1 MRGRM
6 AETDDLLD
14 ATTALV
20 PPLLTA
26 LDALRAAG
34 RHMHPPVLAELVD
47 AIRPQHGGLAEG
59 FEVFQNTSWPEHL
72 QTFVDCVSRS
82 AKYGLRAFAQFE
94 QALDAPQ
101 PAFVAYRAM
110 GLTTKAIEA
119 LYPVAAMLPPVSRFY
134 LEPQSR
140 DNAELLARLGAA
152 DADNDHLG
160 LMHANNSTDERGGF
174 SLYVPEYYAGEAVPL
189 VLALHGG
196 SGHGRQFI
204 WSWLRAARS
213 MNCIVIAPTSLD
225 TTWSLMDPAADA
237 QRLHGL
243 VGYAQQHWNID
254 PQKVL
259 LSGMSDGGTFSY
271 VAGLQD
277 DTPFTHLAPC
287 SASFH
292 PMLVEAASRERLQGL
307 PIYLI
312 HGALDW
318 MFTVDVAR
326 TAQHALQAAGASV
339 VYAEVDDLSHNYP
352 EEYSAKVLSWLQES
366 AIAS

>member
-1 MRGRM
+1 MP
-6 AETDDLLD
+6 ETDELLD
-14 ATTALV
+14 ATTALI

-26 LDALRAAG
+26 VDALRAAG
-34 RHMHPPVLAELVD
+34 RHMHPPMLPELVE
-47 AIRPQHGGLAEG
+47 AIRPQHGGLVEG
-59 FEVFQNTSWPEHL
+59 FELFQSAAWPEHL
-72 QTFVDCVSRS
+72 ETFVDCVTRS
-82 AKYGLRAFAQFE
+82 VGYALRAFAQFE
-94 QALDAPQ
+94 QALEAPQ

-140 DNAELLARLGAA
+140 DDAELLERLAA
-152 DADNDHLG
+152 VTADKDHVG
-160 LMHANNSTDERGGF
+160 LMHANNSSDERGGF
-174 SLYVPEYYAGEAVPL
+174 SVYVPEYYAGEAVPL
-189 VLALHGG
+189 VFALHGG

-213 MNCIVIAPTSLD
+213 LNCIVIAPTSLD
-225 TTWSLMDPAADA
+225 NTWSLMDPGADA

-243 VGYAQQHWNID
+243 VDYAKAHWNID
-254 PQKVL
+254 NERIL

-277 DTPFTHLAPC
+277 QVPFTHLAPC

-292 PMLVEAASRERLQGL
+292 PMLIEAASSQRLQGL

-318 MFTVDVAR
+318 MFPVDVAR
-326 TAQHALQAAGASV
+326 TAQQALQAAGAAV
-339 VYAEVDDLSHNYP
+339 VYAEVEDLSHTYP
-352 EEYSAKVLSWLQES
+352 EEYSAKVLDWLKT
-366 AIAS
+366 

>member
-1 MRGRM
+1 MP
-6 AETDDLLD
+6 ETDELLD
-14 ATTALV
+14 ATTALI

-26 LDALRAAG
+26 VDALRAAG
-34 RHMHPPVLAELVD
+34 RHMHPPMLPELVE
-47 AIRPQHGGLAEG
+47 AIRPQHGGLVEG
-59 FEVFQNTSWPEHL
+59 FELFKSATWPEHL
-72 QTFVDCVSRS
+72 ETFVDCVTRS
-82 AKYGLRAFAQFE
+82 VGYALRAFAQFE
-94 QALDAPQ
+94 QALEAPQ

-140 DNAELLARLGAA
+140 DDAELLERLAA
-152 DADNDHLG
+152 VTADKDHVG
-160 LMHANNSTDERGGF
+160 LMHANNSSDERGGF
-174 SLYVPEYYAGEAVPL
+174 SVYVPEYYAGEAVPL
-189 VLALHGG
+189 VFALHGG

-213 MNCIVIAPTSLD
+213 LNCIVIAPTSLD
-225 TTWSLMDPAADA
+225 NTWSLMDPGADA

-243 VGYAQQHWNID
+243 VDYAKAHWNID
-254 PQKVL
+254 NERIL

-277 DTPFTHLAPC
+277 QVPFTHLAPC

-292 PMLVEAASRERLQGL
+292 PMLIEAASPQRLQDL

-318 MFTVDVAR
+318 MFPVDVAR
-326 TAQHALQAAGASV
+326 TAQQALQAAGAAV
-339 VYAEVDDLSHNYP
+339 VYAEVEDLSHTYP
-352 EEYSAKVLSWLQES
+352 EEYSAKVLDWLKT
-366 AIAS
+366 

>member
-1 MRGRM
+1 M
-6 AETDDLLD
+6 ADNDDLLD

-20 PPLLTA
+20 PPLLGA

-34 RHMHPPVLAELVD
+34 RHMNPPSLPELVA
-47 AIRPQHGGLAEG
+47 AIRPQQQTLAQGL
-59 FEVFQNTSWPEHL
+59 EVFQSIDWPEHL
-72 QTFVDCVSRS
+72 QSFVDAVTRS
-82 AKYGLRAFAQFE
+82 AVQGLRAFESFE
-94 QALDAPQ
+94 QALAAPQ

-134 LEPQSR
+134 LEPEQR
-140 DNAELLARLGAA
+140 DNGDLIQRLAAAAA
-152 DADNDHLG
+152 DKEGVG
-160 LMHANNSTDERGGF
+160 LMHANNGIDERGGF
-174 SLYVPEYYAGEAVPL
+174 SIYVPEYYAGEAVPL

-213 MNCIVIAPTSLD
+213 HNCIVIAPTSAEN
-225 TTWSLMDPAADA
+225 TWSLMDPAADA
-237 QRLHGL
+237 QRLNKL
-243 VGYAQQHWNID
+243 VAYAQEHWNID
-254 PQKVL
+254 PHRVL
-259 LSGMSDGGTFSY
+259 LGGMSDGGTFSY

-277 DTPFTHLAPC
+277 GTAFTHLAPC

-292 PMLVEAASRERLQGL
+292 PMLVAAASAERLTGL

-318 MFTVDVAR
+318 MFPVDVAR
-326 TAQHALQAAGASV
+326 TAQQALQAAGAKV
-339 VYAEVDDLSHNYP
+339 VYAEIEDLSHTYP
-352 EEYSAKVLSWLQES
+352 EEYSAKVLNWLMEP
-366 AIAS
+366 AAAS

>member
-1 MRGRM
+1 M
-6 AETDDLLD
+6 AATDNLLD
-14 ATTALV
+14 ATTAMV

-34 RHMHPPVLAELVD
+34 RHLHPPMLTALVD
-47 AIRPQHGGLAEG
+47 AIRPQHGGLVEG
-59 FEVFQNTSWPEHL
+59 FAVFQKVTWPEHL
-72 QTFVDCVSRS
+72 QTFVDCVTRS
-82 AKYGLRAFAQFE
+82 AGHALRAFAQFE
-94 QALDAPQ
+94 QAVDAPQ

-140 DNAELLARLGAA
+140 DSAELLERLANA
-152 DADNDHLG
+152 DSGQAHVG
-160 LMHANNSTDERGGF
+160 LMHANNAGDERGGF
-174 SLYVPEYYAGEAVPL
+174 TVYVPEYYAGETLPL
-189 VLALHGG
+189 VMALHGG

-213 MNCIVIAPTSLD
+213 KNCIVIAPTAMD
-225 TTWSLMDPAADA
+225 NTWSLMDPAADA
-237 QRLHGL
+237 QRLAEL
-243 VGYAQQHWNID
+243 VVYAKEHWNVD
-254 PQKVL
+254 AQKVL

-271 VAGLQD
+271 VAGLQND
-277 DTPFTHLAPC
+277 APFTHLAPC

-292 PMLVEAASRERLQGL
+292 PMLVEAASAKRLQGL

-318 MFTVDVAR
+318 MFPVDVAR
-326 TAQHALQAAGASV
+326 TAQQALQAAGAV
-339 VYAEVDDLSHNYP
+339 ERYAEVDDLSHTYP
-352 EEYSAKVLSWLQES
+352 EEYSAKLLDWLQEPV
-366 AIAS
+366 IAP

>member
-1 MRGRM
+1 MP
-6 AETDDLLD
+6 ETDELLD
-14 ATTALV
+14 ATTALI

-26 LDALRAAG
+26 VDALRAAG
-34 RHMHPPVLAELVD
+34 RHMHPPMLPELVE
-47 AIRPQHGGLAEG
+47 AIRPQHGGLVEG
-59 FEVFQNTSWPEHL
+59 FELFKTVTWPEHL
-72 QTFVDCVSRS
+72 ETFVDCVTRS
-82 AKYGLRAFAQFE
+82 VGYALRAFAQFE
-94 QALDAPQ
+94 QALEAPQ

-140 DNAELLARLGAA
+140 DDAELLERLAA
-152 DADNDHLG
+152 VTADKDHVG
-160 LMHANNSTDERGGF
+160 LMHANNSSDERGGF
-174 SLYVPEYYAGEAVPL
+174 SVYVPEYYAGEAVPL
-189 VLALHGG
+189 VFALHGG

-213 MNCIVIAPTSLD
+213 LNCIVIDPTSLD
-225 TTWSLMDPAADA
+225 NTWSLMDPGADA

-243 VGYAQQHWNID
+243 VDYAKAHWNID
-254 PQKVL
+254 NERIL

-277 DTPFTHLAPC
+277 QVPFTHLAPC

-292 PMLVEAASRERLQGL
+292 PMLIEAASPQRLQGL

-318 MFTVDVAR
+318 MFPVDVAR
-326 TAQHALQAAGASV
+326 TAQQALQAAGAAV
-339 VYAEVDDLSHNYP
+339 VYAEVEDLSHTYP
-352 EEYSAKVLSWLQES
+352 EEYSAKVLDWLKT
-366 AIAS
+366 

>member
-1 MRGRM
+1 MP
-6 AETDDLLD
+6 ETDELLD
-14 ATTALV
+14 ATTALI

-34 RHMHPPVLAELVD
+34 RHMHPPMLPELVE
-47 AIRPQHGGLAEG
+47 AIRPQHGGLVEG
-59 FEVFQNTSWPEHL
+59 FELFKTVTWPEHL
-72 QTFVDCVSRS
+72 ETFVDCVTRS
-82 AKYGLRAFAQFE
+82 VGYALRAFAQFE
-94 QALDAPQ
+94 QALEAPQ

-140 DNAELLARLGAA
+140 DDAELLERLAA
-152 DADNDHLG
+152 VTADKDHVG
-160 LMHANNSTDERGGF
+160 LMHANNSSDERGGF
-174 SLYVPEYYAGEAVPL
+174 SVYVPEYYAGEAVPL
-189 VLALHGG
+189 VFALHGG

-213 MNCIVIAPTSLD
+213 LNCIVIAPTSLD
-225 TTWSLMDPAADA
+225 NTWSLMDPGADA

-243 VGYAQQHWNID
+243 VDYAKAHWNID
-254 PQKVL
+254 NERIL

-277 DTPFTHLAPC
+277 QVPYTHLAPC

-292 PMLVEAASRERLQGL
+292 PMLIEAASPQRLQGL

-318 MFTVDVAR
+318 MFPVDVAR
-326 TAQHALQAAGASV
+326 TAQQALQAAGAAV
-339 VYAEVDDLSHNYP
+339 VYAEVEDLSHTYP
-352 EEYSAKVLSWLQES
+352 EEYSAKVLDWLKT
-366 AIAS
+366 